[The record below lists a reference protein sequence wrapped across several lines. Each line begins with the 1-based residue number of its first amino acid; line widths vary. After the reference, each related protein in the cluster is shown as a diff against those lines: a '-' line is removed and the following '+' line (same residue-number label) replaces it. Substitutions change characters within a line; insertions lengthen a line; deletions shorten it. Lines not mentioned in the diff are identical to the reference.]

1 MLTDLIQSKI
11 RDIPDF
17 PKPGIV
23 FKDIT
28 PLLQDQAAFSLC
40 IDQIATALEKFSVDA
55 IVGIESRGFIFGP
68 AVAYRMKKGFI
79 PLRKKASFRIKQSKF
94 HMRLNMVRQR
104 LKFTKIAF
112 VPVKKL
118 RLLMMFW
125 QQAEPPLRHAGWLSG
140 LAVKWWR
147 WPFSGSWGFC
157 RGAPKS
163 QATTP
168 SLCFNFKRA
177 QAPIRSGMSP

>member
-79 PLRKKASFRIKQSKF
+79 PLRKKGKLPHKTEQISYALEYGEATLEIHQDSICAGQ
-94 HMRLNMVRQR
+94 
-104 LKFTKIAF
+104 KIAIIDD
-112 VPVKKL
+112 VL
-118 RLLMMFW
+118 ATGGTAAAACRLVERLGGKVV
-125 QQAEPPLRHAGWLSG
+125 A
-140 LAVKWWR
+140 LAFLGELGFLQGRAKISSYDT
-147 WPFSGSWGFC
+147 FSLLQF
-157 RGAPKS
+157 
-163 QATTP
+163 
-168 SLCFNFKRA
+168 
-177 QAPIRSGMSP
+177 